1 MCMNHTLHK
10 QEELHDERKIE
21 NISSPSPRCHRL
33 FHRCR
38 DYVFAG
44 LLGNFGRIIPTHYIF
59 TYPFYGI
66 LYGFGLTFANWK
78 VTLQKTKQ
86 GAVEGATGLGIGV
99 FLSHFTGEK
108 KWGIYGWFYFI
119 FRLCWHIGF
128 CWIPGI
134 WYGIQT
140 IRKEFDDLKVASPS
154 SQNTP
159 PASDQTDKPSH
170 RIFDKFN
177 KPADRGPGKTNTP
190 APRPADTT
198 DKSTRRPAAK
208 ANKPF
213 SRPAQPKEERPA
225 PTPAPAASTRFLFC
239 LSGSFAG
246 AEFPFHNAE
255 VLTIGS
261 DPTRSQI
268 VLSGNGIPGE
278 VCRLWFIQTTAFWY
292 AVVLPGATV
301 YRDGTTPLLPET
313 VQVLPRGT
321 TLSTGPDDNKQIFK
335 LG

>member
-1 MCMNHTLHK
+1 MKEKLKTYPAL
-10 QEELHDERKIE
+10 RRGVIG
-21 NISSPSPRCHRL
+21 SSIGAAIM
-33 FHRCR
+33 F
-38 DYVFAG
+38 
-44 LLGNFGRIIPTHYIF
+44 LLALWGVLEGSSPTHYIF

-154 SQNTP
+154 SQN
-159 PASDQTDKPSH
+159 KPV
-170 RIFDKFN
+170 
-177 KPADRGPGKTNTP
+177 
-190 APRPADTT
+190 
-198 DKSTRRPAAK
+198 
-208 ANKPF
+208 
-213 SRPAQPKEERPA
+213 SRPAQPKEERP
-225 PTPAPAASTRFLFC
+225 TPMPAASSRSLFC

-261 DPTRSQI
+261 DPARCQI

-321 TLSTGPDDNKQIFK
+321 TISTGPDDNKQIFK

>member
-1 MCMNHTLHK
+1 MKEKLKTYPALRRGVIGASIGAAIM
-10 QEELHDERKIE
+10 
-21 NISSPSPRCHRL
+21 
-33 FHRCR
+33 F
-38 DYVFAG
+38 
-44 LLGNFGRIIPTHYIF
+44 LLALWGILDGASPTHYIF
-59 TYPFYGI
+59 TYPIYGI

-86 GAVEGATGLGIGV
+86 GAIEGATGLGIGV

-119 FRLCWHIGF
+119 LRLCWHIGF

-140 IRKEFDDLKVASPS
+140 IRKEFDDLNTASPS
-154 SQNTP
+154 SQDVP
-159 PASDQTDKPSH
+159 PVSDKTEKPIH
-170 RIFDKFN
+170 RVFDKFN
-177 KPADRGPGKTNTP
+177 KTADRSTGKTE
-190 APRPADTT
+190 
-198 DKSTRRPAAK
+198 KQVH
-208 ANKPF
+208 
-213 SRPAQPKEERPA
+213 RPAQPREEHPA
-225 PTPAPAASTRFLFC
+225 PTPAASSRSLFC

-255 VLTIGS
+255 VLTMGS
-261 DPTRSQI
+261 DPAHCQI
-268 VLSGNGIPGE
+268 VLSGDGIPGE
-278 VCRLWFIQTTAFWY
+278 LCRLWFIQATAFWY
-292 AVVLPGATV
+292 AVVQPGGTV

-321 TLSTGPDDNKQIFK
+321 TLSIGQDDNKQIFK